1 MGNDGYTLCWYTI
14 DWIDW
19 IGNDGHIAMK
29 RTVLCVIPN
38 DDHWVN
44 SKPENGLSNVF
55 RVGDEN
61 DNYIKQ

>member
-1 MGNDGYTLCWYTI
+1 M
-14 DWIDW
+14 
-19 IGNDGHIAMK
+19 GNDGHIAMK

-55 RVGDEN
+55 RVGGEN